1 MIKLYGISASRTLR
15 PLWLL
20 EEIGLE
26 YELVP
31 IDFKK
36 GDNTRDDYLA
46 INPNGKIPAMTD
58 GDLVLYESMAI
69 NFYIAKNY
77 GGRIYP
83 EDPATEALAMMWSF
97 WVMTEVEYSLLTV
110 LMNTRVLPE
119 EKRDPDRAS
128 RNMKQLE
135 KPFSVLNNALQGK
148 QYLISD
154 DFGIADL
161 NVSAVLSWCRP
172 ARVNLDQWPALNEW
186 LLRCIK
192 RPAFKAAAKR

>member
-77 GGRIYP
+77 GGNIYP

-119 EKRDPDRAS
+119 EKRDPDRVS
-128 RNMKQLE
+128 RNIKQLE
-135 KPFSVLNNALQGK
+135 KPFSILNNTLQGR

-154 DFGIADL
+154 DFSIADL

-172 ARVNLDQWPALNEW
+172 ARVNLDQWPELNEW